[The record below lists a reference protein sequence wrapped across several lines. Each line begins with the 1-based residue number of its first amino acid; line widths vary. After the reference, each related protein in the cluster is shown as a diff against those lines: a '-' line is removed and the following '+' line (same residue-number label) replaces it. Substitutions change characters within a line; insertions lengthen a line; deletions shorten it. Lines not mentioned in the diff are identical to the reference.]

1 MEKYFEKTEQ
11 GKQIEYKNEQ
21 NRLRQYSRWND
32 NEQWNG
38 INNVKSSFTDY
49 FNIFIYFMQLWDKCG
64 TSSSE
69 ALGNLHLW
77 VHRFSLRDLCN
88 HIAGS
93 ATKSSLPKCC
103 GDIIPEITAAL

>member
-1 MEKYFEKTEQ
+1 MERQEH
-11 GKQIEYKNEQ
+11 KQCKKFFYWLFQ
-21 NRLRQYSRWND
+21 D
-32 NEQWNG
+32 
-38 INNVKSSFTDY
+38 
-49 FNIFIYFMQLWDKCG
+49 NIFIYFMQLWDKCG
-64 TSSSE
+64 TSSSG

-103 GDIIPEITAAL
+103 GDIIPGITAAL